1 MKHFLSHLPL
11 QVRAICIL
19 LTLFMVPNI
28 VHADDVYLL
37 TAETINGATGNYN
50 VPSNHQFT
58 NTSGTEY
65 TYTINTI
72 PTGGTFYFRI
82 GVKGRNENFQPY
94 QNNDAL
100 VINGSSYTISENC
113 NGNDKAWKVSYTDGE
128 YSSLTIT
135 VDLSSSN
142 RYVKITGVKSSAG
155 GGSSTNANQP
165 GLYLYGS
172 NFGNSDPNKHLTYKF
187 LRKNDSEYHF
197 AVYAGDMPFSV
208 QQYKHNGNVNIT
220 PSCNGFAFNIAY
232 IDADG
237 KTSTYSPSSNYTL
250 TGTDGTASSPKEFGS
265 NAQWTI
271 QDNGGIYDLV
281 VKVDADGKPASWYY
295 ESDPNRI
302 VAYKASSSS
311 NWTTEAF
318 LYCVRN
324 TSDATTAYCKNFFGT
339 VPMVKDE
346 QFKFIV
352 GNYWFGQTTNEQQ
365 PYGQNPAIS
374 GTEDAPNL
382 VNPYDG
388 IYRVEFNPD
397 RDYMLSDHND
407 KTPLRIF
414 MIGSALNSNLTHA
427 FADWSPTN
435 AVELVYD
442 KDEQCYKGTVS
453 LAKGGQFRFL
463 RDTNASGPATSR
475 ELNFGED
482 GNTPGQ
488 GGDTDFDN
496 HVKYNANSTTGE
508 NVEFNPETDTYNVR
522 FYIEAGTKME
532 GFTWEGAKF
541 RYTIE
546 KPARLNVVLTPPTA
560 TVPFAASLTPKVA
573 VVGTQSKERTYAYTL
588 DGSAPTIEA
597 ATGKGKNTTKV
608 ATYTCDEVIPT
619 NDLTTFY
626 MNSDNVLTYIDGDG
640 MAQTLTGNS
649 VVVKVQAVQTI
660 TEGSSYRL
668 EGDVATGSYTFDK
681 VVTQPTADYTISVT
695 NDNTGS
701 APSVNKATATVSVT
715 NTTTGEEDKDVD
727 VYYTTDNSDP
737 ATSTSARL
745 VRHRMIT
752 VYEPHLAGGMIRVAI
767 AGSKAIE
774 EAKDDDN
781 KTHAHCDYDIT
792 YSTSEG
798 GYQNFRTGDRTQK
811 TLGGEGHVVVYVKPY
826 SSDNNI
832 TVADGKNDS
841 GRTPFICAYERV
853 KSDDGYVSKFLTHPH
868 HQLHVDESQTPI
880 GQETGWLYV
889 DLDPTEGYKD
899 VNVMLGYTDDDGA
912 TYKMTEA
919 TVANACKDMFLKF
932 DVATGQITDVTH
944 EYTNDYFYTTGEG
957 GTKKEKANPA
967 ADEAFFYVQVPSEW
981 TSNGNSV
988 RVLKDEAVY
997 DGAEV
1002 SVQPAAQT
1010 SESSNVCKVVLS
1022 APLEENT
1029 LLTIKPYKGNVA
1041 SNLKFDIIYQNGGYY
1056 FYESDKHNSKVAPL
1070 VFAQDKSGDTDQR
1083 DYGKR
1088 DFNHLLEVYNGDYT
1102 NYLSKE
1108 WRSTSSE
1115 AKTVEADNWTGKKA
1129 TVDVLPA
1136 GATLSQT
1143 VEGLTPGLFTVQMI
1157 VRGKSGAK
1165 GTLKLK
1171 GSTYTDESGAVSST
1185 PAEASD
1191 NKAFAGYDAQGT
1203 VTTDGRV
1210 EALLSTDTK
1219 NGWQKLEA
1227 TAAVGDEG
1235 TLDISL
1241 TAEGDE
1247 LQLSDVTLL
1256 WNANQE
1262 GSVWTKA
1269 PTNDQMTEFDLTDR
1283 SKANSFSFF
1292 DRGANKN
1299 AVVYVNAKTV
1309 LGMSKNTYNV
1319 AVAVPIEDSGKP
1331 AGVPRKGEGHGGGPS
1346 TPVTLSGEKLVLTD
1360 NVGSWT
1366 SDHTWYA
1373 TIGVTW
1379 NSFSYDRKFLG
1390 RSNSEGT
1397 RNTICLPF
1405 AMNEDM
1411 IKSMFGKEA
1420 KVYTITSIDEA
1431 NMSVNANPV
1440 AVTEA
1445 NKPYV
1450 LELADDLS
1458 GISTTKTVFTEKTP
1472 DEASLAIGEN
1482 GDIFVGVFQY
1492 TNIKT
1497 REDDKFRY
1505 YGYDGENNGVF
1516 NFFSKEG
1523 ADFKPFRAYLE
1534 IAKTSKPAKAFYYFN
1549 VENGSATGITNTE
1562 AEERYSNDAPV
1573 YNLQGQMV
1581 RRQGEKTM
1589 LPSGIYVQNGRK
1601 FIQK

>member
-19 LTLFMVPNI
+19 LALFMVPNI

-37 TAETINGATGNYN
+37 TAETINGTKGNYN

-58 NTSGTEY
+58 NTSGTVY

-72 PTGGTFYFRI
+72 PTGGTFSFRI
-82 GVKGRNENFQPY
+82 GVNGWDNNMQPY
-94 QNNDAL
+94 TNDDPL
-100 VINGSSYTISENC
+100 TINGDSYTISENC
-113 NGNDKAWKVSYTDGE
+113 YGNTNAWKVSYTDGA

-135 VDLSSSN
+135 VDLSSTN
-142 RYVKITGVKSSAG
+142 RYVKIAGVKSSSG

-172 NFGNSDPNKHLTYKF
+172 NFGTTAPNKHLTYKF

-197 AVYAGDMPFSV
+197 AVYAGNMPFSV
-208 QQYKHNGNVNIT
+208 QQYNHDGNVNIT

-232 IDADG
+232 VDADG

-250 TGTDGTASSPKEFGS
+250 TGTDAAASTAKTFGS
-265 NAQWTI
+265 NTQWTI
-271 QDNGGIYDLV
+271 QDNGGVYDLV
-281 VKVDADGKPASWYY
+281 VKVDANGKPTSWYY

-318 LYCVRN
+318 LYCVKN
-324 TSDATTAYCKNFFGT
+324 TNDESTAYCKNFFGT

-346 QFKFIV
+346 KFKFIV

-397 RDYMLSDHND
+397 RDYILSDNND
-407 KTPLRIF
+407 QTPLRIF
-414 MIGSALNSNLTHA
+414 MMGSALNSNLTNT
-427 FADWSPTN
+427 FADWSPAG

-442 KDEQCYKGTVS
+442 KDEQCYKGTVP
-453 LAKGGQFRFL
+453 LAKDGQFRFL
-463 RDTNASGPATSR
+463 RDKNASGAATSLK
-475 ELNFGED
+475 LNFGED
-482 GNTPGQ
+482 GNKPGQ

-508 NVEFNPETDTYNVR
+508 NVVFNPETDTYNVR
-522 FYIEAGTKME
+522 FYIEAGTNMN
-532 GFTWEGAKF
+532 GFTWDGARF

-546 KPARLNVVLTPPTA
+546 KPTRLNVTLTPPTA
-560 TVPFAASLTPKVA
+560 TVPFGTSLTPKVA
-573 VVGTQSKERTYAYTL
+573 VVGTTNAKRTYAYTL
-588 DGSAPTIEA
+588 DGTTPIIDA

-608 ATYTCDEVIPT
+608 VTYNYDEVIPT

-626 MNSDNVLTYIDGDG
+626 MNSNNELTYIDGNG
-640 MAQTLTGNS
+640 NPQTLAGNS
-649 VVVKVQAVQTI
+649 VTVKVQAVQTV
-660 TEGSSYRL
+660 TGGSSYRL
-668 EGDVATGSYTFDK
+668 EGDVATGSYTFGK
-681 VVTQPTADYTISVT
+681 AGTQPTADYTIAVT

-701 APSVNKATATVSVT
+701 TPSVNKATATVTVT
-715 NTTTGEEDKDVD
+715 NSTTGKEDKDVD
-727 VYYTTDNSDP
+727 VYYTTDDSDP
-737 ATSTSARL
+737 AASATARL
-745 VRHRMIT
+745 VRNRKIT
-752 VYEPHLAGGMIRVAI
+752 VYAPNYLGYKLRVAI
-767 AGSKAIE
+767 AGSKAI
-774 EAKDDDN
+774 AKADNDDG

-798 GYQNFRTGDRTQK
+798 GYQNFRTGDSKQK
-811 TLGGEGHVVVYVKPY
+811 SLGGERHVVVYVKPY
-826 SSDNNI
+826 SSDENI
-832 TVADGKNDS
+832 KVADGENDDD
-841 GRTPFICAYERV
+841 RVPFICAYERV
-853 KSDDGYVSKFLTHPH
+853 KGGDSYVSKILTHPH
-868 HQLHVDESQTPI
+868 HLLYSYENQTII
-880 GQETGWLYV
+880 GDDTGWRYV
-889 DLDPTEGYKD
+889 DLEPTEGYKD
-899 VNVMLGYTDDDGA
+899 VNVMMGYTTDGDI
-912 TYKMTEA
+912 TYKLTEA

-944 EYTNDYFYTTGEG
+944 EYTNDHFYTTGTG
-957 GTKKEKANPA
+957 GTKMENANPA
-967 ADEAFFYVQVPSEW
+967 AGEAFFYVQVPSEW

-988 RVLKDEAVY
+988 KVLKDGAVY
-997 DGAEV
+997 GEAKV
-1002 SVQPAAQT
+1002 LVQPTAQT
-1010 SESSNVCKVVLS
+1010 SEFSNVCKVIVPATL
-1022 APLEENT
+1022 AANT
-1029 LLTIKPYKGNVA
+1029 SLTIKPYKGNAA
-1041 SNLKFDIIYQNGGYY
+1041 SNLKFDITYQNGGYF

-1070 VFAQDKSGDTDQR
+1070 VFAQDKSDESDQR
-1083 DYGKR
+1083 DYGRR
-1088 DFNHLLEVYNGDYT
+1088 DFNHLLEVNNGDVT
-1102 NYLSKE
+1102 HYLSKE
-1108 WRSTSSE
+1108 WTSTSPE
-1115 AKTVEADNWTGKKA
+1115 AKTVEVDNWTGEKA
-1129 TVDVLPA
+1129 AVDVVPA

-1143 VEGLTPGLFTVQMI
+1143 VKGLEPGLFTVQMI
-1157 VRGKSGAK
+1157 VRGQNGAR

-1171 GSTYTDESGAVSST
+1171 GSTYTDEKGMVSST
-1185 PAEASD
+1185 PAEVSD
-1191 NKAFAGYDAQGT
+1191 NKTFAGYDAQGT

-1235 TLDISL
+1235 KLNISL
-1241 TAEGDE
+1241 TAEGGE

-1262 GSVWTKA
+1262 GFVWTKA
-1269 PTNDQMTEFDLTDR
+1269 PTSSEKAELDLTDR

-1319 AVAVPIEDSGKP
+1319 AVAVPVEDTGAP
-1331 AGVPRKGEGHGGGPS
+1331 AGAPRKGAGTGGGTS
-1346 TPVTLSGEKLVLTD
+1346 TLATYSGEKLVLTD
-1360 NVGSWT
+1360 NLGAWT
-1366 SDHTWYA
+1366 SEHTWSA
-1373 TIGVTW
+1373 TRSVMW

-1390 RSNSEGT
+1390 ISNAEGT

-1405 AMNEDM
+1405 AMDEDM
-1411 IKSMFGKEA
+1411 IKKMFGEKA

-1431 NMSVNANPV
+1431 NMKVNASPV
-1440 AVTEA
+1440 TTIEA

-1458 GISTTKTVFTEKTP
+1458 GISTTKVYTVPTP
-1472 DEASLAIGEN
+1472 NEASLAIGKN
-1482 GDIFVGVFQY
+1482 GDKFVGVFQY
-1492 TNIKT
+1492 TNITT
-1497 REDDKFRY
+1497 REDNNYRY
-1505 YGYDGENNGVF
+1505 YGYDAERNGVF
-1516 NFFSKEG
+1516 NFFSKQG

-1534 IAKTSKPAKAFYYFN
+1534 IAKTSSQAKAFYYFN
-1549 VENGSATGITNTE
+1549 VENGPATGITNTE
-1562 AEERYSNDAPV
+1562 AEERFSNDAPV

>member
-28 VHADDVYLL
+28 VHAEDVYLL
-37 TAETINGATGNYN
+37 TAETINGKTGNYN

-72 PTGGTFYFRI
+72 PTGGTFSFRI
-82 GVKGRNENFQPY
+82 GVDRWKDNMQPY
-94 QNNDAL
+94 QNDDAL
-100 VINGSSYTISENC
+100 VINGSDYTISGNC
-113 NGNDKAWKVSYTDGE
+113 YGNANAWKVSYTDGE

-135 VDLSSSN
+135 VDLSESN

-172 NFGNSDPNKHLTYKF
+172 NFDTPDPNNHLIYKF

-197 AVYAGDMPFSV
+197 AVYAGNMPFSV
-208 QQYKHNGNVNIT
+208 QQYKHDGNVNIK

-237 KTSTYSPSSNYTL
+237 TTSTYSPSSNYTL
-250 TGTDGTASSPKEFGS
+250 TGTDGTASSHKGFGS

-281 VKVDADGKPASWYY
+281 VKVDANGKPASWYY

-318 LYCVRN
+318 LYCVKN
-324 TSDATTAYCKNFFGT
+324 SHDASTAYCKNFFGT

-346 QFKFIV
+346 KFKFIV
-352 GNYWFGQTTNEQQ
+352 GNYWFGQTTNEEQ
-365 PYGQNPAIS
+365 PYGQNPAIR

-397 RDYMLSDHND
+397 RDYILSDHND
-407 KTPLRIF
+407 QTPLRIF
-414 MIGSALNSNLTHA
+414 MIGSALNSNLTHT
-427 FADWSPTN
+427 FADWSPTD

-463 RDTNASGPATSR
+463 RDTNASGPATSL

-482 GNTPGQ
+482 GNKPGQ

-496 HVKYNANSTTGE
+496 HVKYNANSTTGK

-522 FYIEAGTKME
+522 FYIEAGTNMS

-546 KPARLNVVLTPPTA
+546 KPTRLNVVLTPSTA

-573 VVGTQSKERTYAYTL
+573 VIGTQSKNRTYAYTL
-588 DGSAPTIEA
+588 DGSAPTIDA

-640 MAQTLTGNS
+640 KPQTLTGNS

-681 VVTQPTADYTISVT
+681 AVTQPTADYTISVT

-701 APSVNKATATVSVT
+701 TPSVNKATATVSVT
-715 NTTTGEEDKDVD
+715 NTTTREEDKDVD

-737 ATSTSARL
+737 ATSASARL
-745 VRHRMIT
+745 VRHRKIT
-752 VYEPHLAGGMIRVAI
+752 VYEPNLAGGMIRVAI
-767 AGSKAIE
+767 AGSKPTETAD
-774 EAKDDDN
+774 KDDN

-798 GYQNFRTGDRTQK
+798 GYQNFRTGDSGQK
-811 TLGGEGHVVVYVKPY
+811 SLGGEGHVVVYVKPY
-826 SSDNNI
+826 SSDENI
-832 TVADGKNDS
+832 TVADGKKDA
-841 GRTPFICAYERV
+841 GRTPFIRAYERV
-853 KSDDGYVSKFLTHPH
+853 KSGDSYVSKFLTHPH
-868 HQLHVDESQTPI
+868 HRLYLDESKTFI
-880 GQETGWLYV
+880 GNETGWRYV
-889 DLDPTEGYKD
+889 DLEPTVGYKD
-899 VNVMLGYTDDDGA
+899 VNVMLGYTDDGGA

-919 TVANACKDMFLKF
+919 TVANACQDMFLEF

-944 EYTNDYFYTTGEG
+944 QYTNDHFYTTGEG
-957 GTKKEKANPA
+957 GTKKENANPA

-988 RVLKDEAVY
+988 RVLKDGAVY
-997 DGAEV
+997 DGAKV

-1010 SESSNVCKVVLS
+1010 SESSNVCKVVVPAS
-1022 APLEENT
+1022 LEENT
-1029 LLTIKPYKGNVA
+1029 PLTIKPYKGNVA
-1041 SNLKFDIIYQNGGYY
+1041 SNLEFDIIYQNGGYY

-1070 VFAQDKSGDTDQR
+1070 VFAQDKSDDTDQR

-1088 DFNHLLEVYNGDYT
+1088 DFIHLLEVDNGDCT

-1108 WRSTSSE
+1108 WTSTSSE
-1115 AKTVEADNWTGKKA
+1115 AKTVEADNWTGEQA
-1129 TVDVLPA
+1129 TVDVVPA

-1171 GSTYTDESGAVSST
+1171 GSTYTAVSST

-1227 TAAVGDEG
+1227 TAAVGDKG

-1256 WNANQE
+1256 RNANQE
-1262 GSVWTKA
+1262 GFVWTKA
-1269 PTNDQMTEFDLTDR
+1269 PTNDQKTEFDLTDR

-1319 AVAVPIEDSGKP
+1319 AVAIPIEDSGTSVG
-1331 AGVPRKGEGHGGGPS
+1331 APRKEIGTGRGIS
-1346 TPVTLSGEKLVLTD
+1346 TAATFSGAKLVLTD

-1366 SDHTWYA
+1366 SDHTWSA
-1373 TIGVTW
+1373 TKNVTW

-1405 AMNEDM
+1405 SMDENM
-1411 IKSMFGKEA
+1411 IKSMFGENA
-1420 KVYTITSIDEA
+1420 KVYTIASIDEA

-1440 AVTEA
+1440 TATEA

-1450 LELADDLS
+1450 LELVDDLS
-1458 GISTTKTVFTEKTP
+1458 GISTTKTVYTESTP
-1472 DEASLAIGEN
+1472 DEASSAIGEN
-1482 GDIFVGVFQY
+1482 GDKFVGVFQY
-1492 TNIKT
+1492 TNITT
-1497 REDDKFRY
+1497 REDDNYRY
-1505 YGYDGENNGVF
+1505 YGYDAERNGVF

-1534 IAKTSKPAKAFYYFN
+1534 IAKTSNPAKAFYYFN

-1562 AEERYSNDAPV
+1562 AEERFSNDAPV

-1581 RRQGEKTM
+1581 RKQGEKTM

>member
-58 NTSGTEY
+58 NTSRTVY

-72 PTGGTFYFRI
+72 PTGGTFSFRI
-82 GVKGRNENFQPY
+82 GVKGWDNNMQPY
-94 QNNDAL
+94 NNDDAL
-100 VINGSSYTISENC
+100 EINGSSYTISENC
-113 NGNDKAWKVSYTDGE
+113 YGKNKAWKVSYTDGE

-135 VDLSSSN
+135 VDLSESN

-155 GGSSTNANQP
+155 GGSSANANQP

-172 NFGNSDPNKHLTYKF
+172 NFDTPDPNKHLIYKF

-197 AVYAGDMPFSV
+197 AVYAGNMQFSV

-220 PSCNGFAFNIAY
+220 PSCNDFAFNIAY

-237 KTSTYSPSSNYTL
+237 KTTTYSPTSNYTL
-250 TGTDGTASSPKEFGS
+250 TGTDGTASNPKEFGS
-265 NAQWTI
+265 NTKWTI

-318 LYCVRN
+318 LYCVKN
-324 TSDATTAYCKNFFGT
+324 ASDATTAYCKNFFGT

-346 QFKFIV
+346 KFKFIV
-352 GNYWFGQTTNEQQ
+352 GNYWFGQTTNEEQ

-374 GTEDAPNL
+374 GPEDAPNL

-397 RDYMLSDHND
+397 RDYILSNNND

-414 MIGSALNSNLTHA
+414 MIGSALNSNLTHT
-427 FADWSPTN
+427 FADWSPTD

-463 RDTNASGPATSR
+463 RDTNASGPATSL

-482 GNTPGQ
+482 GNKPGQ

-508 NVEFNPETDTYNVR
+508 NVVFNPETDTYNVR
-522 FYIEAGTKME
+522 FYIEAGTNMN

-546 KPARLNVVLTPPTA
+546 KPTRLNVVLTPSTA

-573 VVGTQSKERTYAYTL
+573 VIGTQSKNRTYAYTL
-588 DGSAPTIEA
+588 DGSAPTIDA

-640 MAQTLTGNS
+640 KPQTLTGNS

-681 VVTQPTADYTISVT
+681 AVTQPTADYTISVT

-701 APSVNKATATVSVT
+701 TPSVNKATATVSVT
-715 NTTTGEEDKDVD
+715 NTTTREEDKDVD

-737 ATSTSARL
+737 ATSASARL
-745 VRHRMIT
+745 VRHRKIT
-752 VYEPHLAGGMIRVAI
+752 VYEPNLVGGMIRVAI
-767 AGSKAIE
+767 AGSKPTETAD
-774 EAKDDDN
+774 KDDN

-798 GYQNFRTGDRTQK
+798 GYQNFRTGDSGQK
-811 TLGGEGHVVVYVKPY
+811 SLGGEGHVVVYVKPY
-826 SSDNNI
+826 SSDENI
-832 TVADGKNDS
+832 TVADGKKDA
-841 GRTPFICAYERV
+841 GRTPFIRAYERV
-853 KSDDGYVSKFLTHPH
+853 KSGDSYVSKFLTHPH
-868 HQLHVDESQTPI
+868 HRLYLDESKTFI
-880 GQETGWLYV
+880 GNETGWRYV
-889 DLDPTEGYKD
+889 DLEPTVGYKD
-899 VNVMLGYTDDDGA
+899 VNVMLGYTDDGGA

-919 TVANACKDMFLKF
+919 TVANVCQDMFLKF

-944 EYTNDYFYTTGEG
+944 QYTNDHFYTTGAG
-957 GTKKEKANPA
+957 GTKKENANPT

-988 RVLKDEAVY
+988 RVLKDGAVY
-997 DGAEV
+997 GEAEV

-1010 SESSNVCKVVLS
+1010 SESSNVCKVS

-1029 LLTIKPYKGNVA
+1029 PLTIKPYKGNVA

-1070 VFAQDKSGDTDQR
+1070 VFAQDKSDDTDQR

-1088 DFNHLLEVYNGDYT
+1088 DFNHLLEVDNGDCT

-1108 WRSTSSE
+1108 WTSTSSE
-1115 AKTVEADNWTGKKA
+1115 AKTVEADNWTGEQA
-1129 TVDVLPA
+1129 TVDVVPA

-1157 VRGKSGAK
+1157 VRGQSGAK

-1171 GSTYTDESGAVSST
+1171 GSTYRDESGAVSST
-1185 PAEASD
+1185 SAEASD

-1235 TLDISL
+1235 KLDISL
-1241 TAEGDE
+1241 TAEGGE

-1262 GSVWTKA
+1262 GYVWTKA

-1319 AVAVPIEDSGKP
+1319 AVAIPIEDSGTS
-1331 AGVPRKGEGHGGGPS
+1331 AGAPRKEIGTGRGIS
-1346 TPVTLSGEKLVLTD
+1346 TVATFSGAKLVLTD

-1366 SDHTWYA
+1366 SDHTWSA

-1390 RSNSEGT
+1390 SSNSEGT

-1411 IKSMFGKEA
+1411 IKSMFGEKA
-1420 KVYTITSIDEA
+1420 KVYTIASIDEA
-1431 NMSVNANPV
+1431 KMSVNASTV
-1440 AVTEA
+1440 TVTEA

-1472 DEASLAIGEN
+1472 NEASLAIGEN
-1482 GDIFVGVFQY
+1482 GDKFVGVFQY
-1492 TNIKT
+1492 TNITT
-1497 REDDKFRY
+1497 REDDNYRY
-1505 YGYDGENNGVF
+1505 YGYDAERNGVF

-1534 IAKTSKPAKAFYYFN
+1534 IAKTPKPAKDFYYFN

-1562 AEERYSNDAPV
+1562 AEERFSNDAPV
-1573 YNLQGQMV
+1573 YNLQGLMV